1 MFCETDVSGRRL
13 SGGHGLIAAQAA
25 CAVGLLYAVVS
36 CYWGAGGTA
45 LLGTVGGSLA
55 RSGHRHEASVLA
67 AVWLA
72 AALKTAAAYVP
83 LRAVCAVDAGGGN
96 RATMVLAWGVG
107 VALVAYGGI
116 LTGAELLVEGGAI
129 RKAATADER
138 ALAWHAY
145 LWDPW
150 FLVWGLLVITALRQ
164 SRRSFAA
171 RVPDMIP
178 ET

>member
-1 MFCETDVSGRRL
+1 MSAGRHAG
-13 SGGHGLIAAQAA
+13 SHGLIAAQAA
-25 CAVGLLYAVVS
+25 CAVGLLYAAVS

-55 RSGHRHEASVLA
+55 RAGHRHETSVLA

-83 LRAVCAVDAGGGN
+83 LRAVRAVGAGRGN
-96 RATMVLAWGVG
+96 RATVLLARGVAI
-107 VALVAYGGI
+107 ALVAYGGI
-116 LTGAELLVEGGAI
+116 VTGAELLVQGGAI
-129 RKAATADER
+129 HESATADQR
-138 ALAWHAY
+138 AYSWHAY

-150 FLVWGLLVITALRQ
+150 FLAWGLLVTAALWQ
-164 SRRSFAA
+164 SRRSVAA
-171 RVPDMIP
+171 RPPDMIG

>member
-1 MFCETDVSGRRL
+1 MGGASQEATALSPPKRRAR
-13 SGGHGLIAAQAA
+13 S
-25 CAVGLLYAVVS
+25 GLLYAAIS

-55 RSGHRHEASVLA
+55 RAGHRHETGVLA

-83 LRAVCAVDAGGGN
+83 LRAVRAVDAGGGN
-96 RATMVLAWGVG
+96 RATVVLARGI
-107 VALVAYGGI
+107 AITLVAYGGI
-116 LTGAELLVEGGAI
+116 WGGAELLVQCGAI
-129 RKAATADER
+129 HESATADQR
-138 ALAWHAY
+138 AYAWHAY

-150 FLVWGLLVITALRQ
+150 FLVWGLLVTAALWQ
-164 SRRSFAA
+164 SRRSVAA
-171 RVPDMIP
+171 RPPDMIG